1 MGKFV
6 EKKTVIMKQK
16 ISYKDAGVDI
26 EKADKAIASS
36 KETIQATF
44 TKDVLSS
51 VGGFGSMYSL
61 KNVLKNYDDPVMV
74 QSVDGVGTKVSVAQR
89 CKNFSLIGTDLV
101 SACCND
107 VAATGAK
114 PITFLDYIASSALSS
129 DIISEIIKSVASEC
143 KRLEVSLVGGETA
156 EMPGTYHKNEYDLVG
171 VATGVVDKKNIIDG
185 SKTKSGSVVLGLP
198 SNGLHTNGYSLARK
212 LIFDTLG
219 LNPRDALPNQK
230 TTVEHALLAPH
241 KNYSKV
247 INGLIDDGQNIEGIA
262 HITGGGLIDNIPR
275 ILPDGLA
282 AEISVGAWKKI
293 PIFKFLANNLD
304 LSTKELYRTFNMG
317 IGLALVVEESKK
329 STMMRALENE
339 GCVEIGKII
348 TGPSKEVHLNAQ

>member
-101 SACCND
+101 
-107 VAATGAK
+107 
-114 PITFLDYIASSALSS
+114 
-129 DIISEIIKSVASEC
+129 
-143 KRLEVSLVGGETA
+143 RLEVSLVGGETA

-282 AEISVGAWKKI
+282 AEINVGAWKKI

-348 TGPSKEVHLNAQ
+348 TGPSKEVHLNEQ

>member
-1 MGKFV
+1 MKAY
-6 EKKTVIMKQK
+6 KK
-16 ISYKDAGVDI
+16 AGVDLAA
-26 EKADKAIASS
+26 ADEAVQKLKPLAKRTLRPEVMSG
-36 KETIQATF
+36 
-44 TKDVLSS
+44 L
-51 VGGFGSMYSL
+51 GGFGGLFSL
-61 KNVLKNYDDPVMV
+61 EKSGYKNPVLV
-74 QSVDGVGTKVSVAQR
+74 SGTDGVGTKLKLAFELDRHDS
-89 CKNFSLIGTDLV
+89 IGIDLV
-101 SACCND
+101 AMCVND
-107 VAATGAK
+107 ILVQGAE
-114 PITFLDYIASSALSS
+114 PLFFLDYLACGKLLPEQVESIVGG
-129 DIISEIIKSVASEC
+129 ISEGCIQSGAA
-143 KRLEVSLVGGETA
+143 LLGGETA

-219 LNPRDALPNQK
+219 LSPRDALPNQK
-230 TTVEHALLAPH
+230 TAVEHALLAPH
-241 KNYSKV
+241 KNYSKA

-348 TGPSKEVHLNAQ
+348 TGPSKEVHLNEQ